1 MQTKQWTMTE
11 VDEQANIFIEE
22 AAQLIREGELI
33 AFPTETVYGLG
44 ADAVNEQAVQKI
56 FQAKQRPADNPL
68 IAHVSSVQMIET
80 LVKDIPPY
88 VKQLIKTFSPGPL
101 TYVLKS
107 NGTCADSVTA
117 GLETVAVRIP
127 DHPIALALINT
138 FGRPIAAPSANLS
151 GRPSPVT
158 ADHVCRDLSG
168 AIAGILDG
176 GPTGIGVESTV
187 VDCTKR
193 VPEIL
198 RYGAILEEDIQS
210 VVGDVIAKQTETRS
224 DKYKHYQPEVPIWLV
239 HGSPGDVQSLIN
251 QKRSA
256 GYRIGVLGS
265 EEYIEALKGVAKF
278 SLGKNLTEIAQSL
291 YAGFRH
297 FQKDTVDL
305 VIIESFPKEG
315 IGKTIMNR
323 IEQAATKI
331 I

>member
-1 MQTKQWTMTE
+1 MIGINKAIENFDVKKSGGAKFTTYAYYAIRSEIIRELENNSGNIHIPRRVNSMIKRVNEAKMELNEEGKNETIE
-11 VDEQANIFIEE
+11 NIFEKLKDE
-22 AAQLIREGELI
+22 FSYKDL
-33 AFPTETVYGLG
+33 
-44 ADAVNEQAVQKI
+44 
-56 FQAKQRPADNPL
+56 
-68 IAHVSSVQMIET
+68 ET
-80 LVKDIPPY
+80 LFETKELRE
-88 VKQLIKTFSPGPL
+88 KN
-101 TYVLKS
+101 LK
-107 NGTCADSVTA
+107 
-117 GLETVAVRIP
+117 RI
-127 DHPIALALINT
+127 
-138 FGRPIAAPSANLS
+138 
-151 GRPSPVT
+151 
-158 ADHVCRDLSG
+158 
-168 AIAGILDG
+168 
-176 GPTGIGVESTV
+176 
-187 VDCTKR
+187 DCTKR

-198 RYGAILEEDIQS
+198 RYGAILEEDIRS